1 MEHADPQELKK
12 YIRKALAV
20 FAVLIVLTFVT
31 VGVAQLHLGHV
42 GNIVV
47 ALLIATLKAGLVA
60 AYFMHLIDEKQLI
73 FAVLIVSAIFFAAM
87 MGLPMFQNMDEI
99 VR

>member
-12 YIRKALAV
+12 YIRKALTV
-20 FAVLIVLTFVT
+20 FAVLIILTFVT
-31 VGVAQLHLGHV
+31 VLVAQVHLGHA
-42 GNIVV
+42 GNIIV
-47 ALLIATLKAGLVA
+47 ALVIAALKASLVG

-73 FAVLIVSAIFFAAM
+73 FAVLIVSAIFFLAM
-87 MGLPMFQNMDEI
+87 LGLPMFQHLDGI